1 MNTEPLGNWESR
13 LSKLVDDI
21 GRIFEFL
28 SPEVLAS
35 FSSLTCSVAGRDRVL
50 LLKQSSRCLLL
61 AGSLIETVCGSTRKQ
76 SARAKAIANTPQSA
90 DPVDAAH

>member
-21 GRIFEFL
+21 GKIFEFL

-35 FSSLTCSVAGRDRVL
+35 FSSLACSVAGRDTEF
-50 LLKQSSRCLLL
+50 CY
-61 AGSLIETVCGSTRKQ
+61 
-76 SARAKAIANTPQSA
+76 
-90 DPVDAAH
+90 

>member
-1 MNTEPLGNWESR
+1 MKWQHNVCETIPGTMNTEPLGNWESR

-35 FSSLTCSVAGRDRVL
+35 FSSLACSVVGRDTEF
-50 LLKQSSRCLLL
+50 CY
-61 AGSLIETVCGSTRKQ
+61 
-76 SARAKAIANTPQSA
+76 
-90 DPVDAAH
+90 